1 MSNAIWGGLFFCT
14 LSIWLLIDVIKNIL
28 KYEPSKKWK
37 STTGEI
43 QDHENIQLHPSKHR
57 DLFVEYKYIVAGKEY
72 SGSKVALYTLIKPEV
87 KELEKQFSNNS
98 NIQVFYNPKQPTESL
113 LKVGGRKEKSSSD
126 LFMALIGLGVGIA
139 LVIAGYYG
147 ILEDA

>member
-1 MSNAIWGGLFFCT
+1 M
-14 LSIWLLIDVIKNIL
+14 
-28 KYEPSKKWK
+28 
-37 STTGEI
+37 
-43 QDHENIQLHPSKHR
+43 
-57 DLFVEYKYIVAGKEY
+57 
-72 SGSKVALYTLIKPEV
+72 IKPEV
-87 KELEKQFSNNS
+87 KELEKQFSNNA